1 LPSTFHLLGH
11 KDSESRAEWQ
21 IYLTISKAQPIFA
34 NQREAKYNFF
44 LISTTFSYACSNIIE
59 MMLFRRWALK

>member
-1 LPSTFHLLGH
+1 LAGLSFLFIAIDSHLLGH

-34 NQREAKYNFF
+34 DQREAKYNFF
-44 LISTTFSYACSNIIE
+44 PTYTIPPAP
-59 MMLFRRWALK
+59 